1 MKISFVAGFGPIVRE
16 PDAAHAF
23 WRDGLGI
30 ELDEAAPG
38 YFTNDHLD
46 GVRAFALWPLSQA
59 AEATFG
65 TPDWPAELPVPQA
78 WLEVDVESA
87 ELVVAAVE
95 ELRAAGHR
103 ILKEAHEEPWGQT
116 TARLQSPEGLLLGV
130 TFTPWMHESP
140 GG

>member
-1 MKISFVAGFGPIVRE
+1 M
-16 PDAAHAF
+16 
-23 WRDGLGI
+23 
-30 ELDEAAPG
+30 
-38 YFTNDHLD
+38 
-46 GVRAFALWPLSQA
+46 LSIR
-59 AEATFG
+59 EATFG

-103 ILKEAHEEPWGQT
+103 ILKEAHEEPGGQT